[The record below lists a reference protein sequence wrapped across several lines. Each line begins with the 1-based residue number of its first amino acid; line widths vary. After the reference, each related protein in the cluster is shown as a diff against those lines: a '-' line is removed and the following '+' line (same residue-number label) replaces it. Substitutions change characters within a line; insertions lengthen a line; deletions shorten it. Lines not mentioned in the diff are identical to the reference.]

1 MRLIYR
7 IVPIIALIWV
17 LVSCEQEQEQ
27 QAELYANICLPI
39 DYTVSSPR
47 RIMGDPG
54 TWEVFEFP
62 KYVYIFVLKQ
72 VGSEWSVWKRDERIL
87 AEDKWKR
94 TRYYGL
100 HDTRG
105 DSIFQYEEKI
115 RYFLVGEKIKGRVFA
130 ICSNKK
136 LTFSNTMQSINDLED
151 VLNWQF
157 STAPDS
163 IQKNLQNIYSTPYNY
178 KHNDSYYCS
187 FDCLDGNSYTIDL
200 LLYHVAAKVDITWY
214 VAEEKR
220 TDPATLVRLTKM
232 DALELFNGNAYC
244 FRPMRNE
251 LAAIQEDGY
260 DRENIVT
267 ATDAGLWWEGRTY
280 FYTIPYIVTGT
291 TVDGKN
297 YFPLQMKMETNG
309 SGEYYTPTL
318 NLKIDTSAVF
328 VPWLRANF
336 NINAALSA
344 GSPTISVDN

>member
-1 MRLIYR
+1 MLLMMTGCQTNE
-7 IVPIIALIWV
+7 PSKK
-17 LVSCEQEQEQ
+17 VSMP
-27 QAELYANICLPI
+27 LSICLPASE
-39 DYTVSSPR
+39 VQAAQHAPR

-54 TWEVFEFP
+54 TTERYLFP
-62 KYVYIFVLKQ
+62 HHLYYIVMKKTGESTWVLWHQEHKTLT
-72 VGSEWSVWKRDERIL
+72 DEDWV
-87 AEDKWKR
+87 A
-94 TRYYGL
+94 THNTGL
-100 HDTRG
+100 LPTLG
-105 DSIFQYEEKI
+105 DSVYQYKEEIDLLLSSGDK
-115 RYFLVGEKIKGRVFA
+115 FVGHVYA
-130 ICSNKK
+130 IASAEE
-136 LTFSNTMQSINDLED
+136 LTFTIAGVSAELGDIDNMNDL
-151 VLNWQF
+151 LNLQF
-157 STAPDS
+157 STSTAT
-163 IQKNLQNIYSTPYNY
+163 IQNNLQHIYTTPYNFEI
-178 KHNDSYYCS
+178 DDEYYGS
-187 FDCLDGNSYTIDL
+187 FNSTYQKVPYVNL
-200 LLYHVAAKVDITWY
+200 MLYHVAAKVDITWH

-220 TDPATLVRLTKM
+220 TDPATLVRLTQM

-251 LAAIQEDGY
+251 LAEKQADGY

-267 ATDAGLWWEGRTY
+267 ASDAGLWWEGRTY

-344 GSPTISVDN
+344 GSPTLTVDE